1 MMRSPSRKATT
12 GIARRKIKNGHLLY
26 PHTFAAVAEKWMRSR
41 PEEIHELLPILALE
55 QSWANG
61 CWPLLAVPSLLVG
74 MDGDKRCPDLIGEL
88 HPRKRPASCA
98 AARASTG

>member
-1 MMRSPSRKATT
+1 
-12 GIARRKIKNGHLLY
+12 
-26 PHTFAAVAEKWMRSR
+26 MRSR

-55 QSWANG
+55 ESCANG

-98 AARASTG
+98 AARASTGARLPLAEFRITTCEKGTVVFLAIGRNARE